1 MSEINSNVK
10 TTSIKI
16 VSKTGTEVDVTQIFL
31 LINIYQSLLLKKF
44 ISGRIVLADTSD
56 LISNLPLV
64 GNEEV
69 KITITNDYDT
79 SYQDYTFRIYKI
91 DRDFNTF
98 KTNQKLKVLNIYL
111 YSDEEFNSFSRVSKR
126 YQGTGSSI
134 IQDVL
139 TNNLSTIKSL
149 TKDTDTSTIDFI
161 SNYWNSEQIIDYVL
175 KKTELTYKDFIFF
188 ENNNGFNFKSLS
200 TLFQQTPEVNLTFD
214 ISQEQFSNVDSILL
228 YQFNNY
234 FDDLNWLKKGLFG
247 STGHILDNDLYKFEF
262 KEETLQELDEQAYH
276 NELNKMYCDKND
288 VSNRIYV
295 SFYDD
300 NEDVK
305 NVRTTYLNLLNRY
318 NFVVNLNGDINRNVG
333 DLYKM
338 EFPTLDNES
347 VLGSDSFSGDWL
359 VTEINT
365 SLTQNNEMKQNIS
378 LSKNSLF
385 KNIKLD
391 RY

>member
-31 LINIYQSLLLKKF
+31 LINIYQSLLFKKF
-44 ISGRIVLADTSD
+44 ITGRIVLADTTD

-126 YQGTGSSI
+126 YQGTGNSI

-139 TNNLSTIKSL
+139 TNNLSTTKIL

-200 TLFQQTPEVNLTFD
+200 TLFQQSSEVNLTFD

-247 STGHILDNDLYKFEF
+247 STGHIIDNDLYKFEF

>member
-98 KTNQKLKVLNIYL
+98 KTNQKIKILNIYL

-139 TNNLSTIKSL
+139 TNNLSSTKTLI
-149 TKDTDTSTIDFI
+149 KDTDTSTIDFI
-161 SNYWNSEQIIDYVL
+161 SNYWNSEQIIDHVL

-247 STGHILDNDLYKFEF
+247 STGHVLDNDLYKFEF

-276 NELNKMYCDKND
+276 SELNKMYCDKND

>member
-44 ISGRIVLADTSD
+44 ITGRIVLADTSD

-98 KTNQKLKVLNIYL
+98 KTNQKIKILNIYL

-134 IQDVL
+134 IQNVL
-139 TNNLSTIKSL
+139 TNNLSTTKIL
-149 TKDTDTSTIDFI
+149 TKDTDTSTINFI

-200 TLFQQTPEVNLTFD
+200 TLFQQTVIEHLRE
-214 ISQEQFSNVDSILL
+214 EQ
-228 YQFNNY
+228 Q
-234 FDDLNWLKKGLFG
+234 
-247 STGHILDNDLYKFEF
+247 HH
-262 KEETLQELDEQAYH
+262 Q
-276 NELNKMYCDKND
+276 
-288 VSNRIYV
+288 
-295 SFYDD
+295 
-300 NEDVK
+300 
-305 NVRTTYLNLLNRY
+305 
-318 NFVVNLNGDINRNVG
+318 
-333 DLYKM
+333 
-338 EFPTLDNES
+338 
-347 VLGSDSFSGDWL
+347 
-359 VTEINT
+359 
-365 SLTQNNEMKQNIS
+365 
-378 LSKNSLF
+378 
-385 KNIKLD
+385 KLI
-391 RY
+391 